1 MKIISGGERMREHKC
16 ILSEKPD
23 ALDGALEWLQ
33 EEIRKMESSSEKKKR
48 VTKELEDDVRPFV
61 RKVAEQRGLVSKK

>member
-1 MKIISGGERMREHKC
+1 MTEHKC

-33 EEIRKMESSSEKKKR
+33 EEIKKIESSNDQKKNR
-48 VTKELEDDVRPFV
+48 VTESIEKDIRPLVRA
-61 RKVAEQRGLVSKK
+61 VAKQRGLVSRHT